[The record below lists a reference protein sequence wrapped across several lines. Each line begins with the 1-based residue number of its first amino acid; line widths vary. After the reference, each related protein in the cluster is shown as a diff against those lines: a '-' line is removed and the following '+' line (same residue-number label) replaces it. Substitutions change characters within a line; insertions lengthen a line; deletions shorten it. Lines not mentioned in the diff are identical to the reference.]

1 MSAGG
6 RGMFAAFSVAV
17 PPAEAE
23 AGLRVTDPTVRI
35 FADTHI
41 SATARRLE
49 LPRVPRTN
57 RARFPTGTAAAPL
70 AEIVPVVFTRVI
82 GRAVCGRRRTVAFR
96 GVPALDEIAG
106 TALSPDGTVNRMRVC
121 E

>member
-1 MSAGG
+1 ML
-6 RGMFAAFSVAV
+6 AAFSVAA
-17 PPAEAE
+17 PPDEAE

-35 FADTHI
+35 FADAHI

-82 GRAVCGRRRTVAFR
+82 GRAVCGRRRTVAFG